1 MKNPLSLE
9 ILTGIFRV
17 SPKEP
22 SRIIN
27 REGTT
32 IEFKESYNHGNMAQ
46 YFKAMAAFANNQ
58 GGYILFGIGDK
69 PRRLIGLKDK
79 SLSQF
84 EELKVEDFTKAL
96 LDYFSP
102 EIKWEHCTFEFHSMS
117 FGVIYVYPLMRKPCI
132 CKKHYDAQNAKYSL
146 KEGDIYYRYGGRSE
160 RIRYAELASIIDEV
174 RKNEERQWL
183 NFAKRAARI
192 GVSNAALLDLNS
204 GNLSGS
210 NGAVVIDSELL
221 QKLAFIQEGKFVET
235 GGTPT
240 LRLIGDITEI
250 STGKVVVSE
259 TAKKVVRAIEP
270 SDIVQTFLENRPV
283 DEPIEYIKRICS
295 ATSAN
300 YPVYF
305 FIRQTAATVSDAL
318 SAVKQTTSRGIAKNK
333 LIERLEG
340 KNIPQGK
347 LPISSTSAG
356 KQKETYRQQ
365 WLTESISTP
374 IANIGYCVEA
384 LLYLSN
390 EEIVVH
396 DQYIRANLLRIY
408 ITDYE
413 KASSIIASNI
423 RKAICRID
431 ESLYL
436 EN

>member
-1 MKNPLSLE
+1 M
-9 ILTGIFRV
+9 
-17 SPKEP
+17 
-22 SRIIN
+22 
-27 REGTT
+27 
-32 IEFKESYNHGNMAQ
+32 
-46 YFKAMAAFANNQ
+46 
-58 GGYILFGIGDK
+58 
-69 PRRLIGLKDK
+69 
-79 SLSQF
+79 
-84 EELKVEDFTKAL
+84 
-96 LDYFSP
+96 
-102 EIKWEHCTFEFHSMS
+102 
-117 FGVIYVYPLMRKPCI
+117 
-132 CKKHYDAQNAKYSL
+132 
-146 KEGDIYYRYGGRSE
+146 
-160 RIRYAELASIIDEV
+160 
-174 RKNEERQWL
+174 
-183 NFAKRAARI
+183 
-192 GVSNAALLDLNS
+192 
-204 GNLSGS
+204 
-210 NGAVVIDSELL
+210 
-221 QKLAFIQEGKFVET
+221 
-235 GGTPT
+235 
-240 LRLIGDITEI
+240 
-250 STGKVVVSE
+250 
-259 TAKKVVRAIEP
+259 
-270 SDIVQTFLENRPV
+270 ENRPV

-305 FIRQTAATVSDAL
+305 FIRQASATVSDAL

-374 IANIGYCVEA
+374 ISNIGYCVEA

>member
-1 MKNPLSLE
+1 MKNPLSRE
-9 ILTGIFRV
+9 NLTGIFRV
-17 SPKEP
+17 SSKDS

-32 IEFKESYNHGNMAQ
+32 VEFKESYNHGNMAQ

-84 EELKVEDFTKAL
+84 EDLKVEVFTKAL

-102 EIKWEHCTFEFHSMS
+102 EIKWEHCTFEFHDMS
-117 FGVIYVYPLMRKPCI
+117 FGVIYVYPLIRKPCI
-132 CKKHYDAQNAKYSL
+132 CKKHFDGPNLKYSL

-160 RIRYAELASIIDEV
+160 RIRYAELASIIDEA

-183 NFAKRAARI
+183 SFAKRAARI
-192 GVSNAALLDLNS
+192 GVSNAALLDLKS
-204 GNLSGS
+204 GNLSGT
-210 NGAVVIDSELL
+210 NGSVVIDAELL
-221 QKLAFIQEGKFVET
+221 QKLVFIQEGKFVET
-235 GGTPT
+235 GGIPT

-250 STGKVVVSE
+250 STGKVIVTE

-270 SDIVQTFLENRPV
+270 SDIVQAFLENKVV

-300 YPVYF
+300 YPIYF
-305 FIRQTAATVSDAL
+305 FMRQSLMTSSDTL
-318 SAVKQTTSRGIAKNK
+318 SVIKRTTSRGVVKGK

-340 KNIPQGK
+340 RNILQNK

-356 KQKETYRQQ
+356 KQKEAYRQQ
-365 WLTESISTP
+365 WLTESLSAP
-374 IANIGYCVEA
+374 IVNIGYCIEA

-390 EEIVVH
+390 EEIIKH
-396 DQYIRANLLRIY
+396 DQYIRSNLLEIY
-408 ITDYE
+408 NTEYE

-431 ESLYL
+431 EGLYL
-436 EN
+436 DN